1 MLIWGV
7 RHCPTPL
14 YYDYYMRQFISLS
27 IFAGLLIG
35 IAGLVFL
42 HVGGLGGAVLFAFG
56 LMTVTQSKSLLFT
69 GKAGFLPYKESL
81 PLVPMVLLN
90 AVGCLITA
98 YIAIQTTN
106 PKMLDTLDTIM
117 TMREAASWYM
127 LLVASVGTGV
137 IVTLAVYGVRKGSY
151 LPLLYGVPV
160 FIMCGLPH
168 SIADAF
174 YYWVAIL
181 TGRFSSW
188 MITAWLMSVVG
199 NYIGCN
205 LPRWFMGDE
214 FEIN

>member
-1 MLIWGV
+1 
-7 RHCPTPL
+7 
-14 YYDYYMRQFISLS
+14 MRIFISSS

-42 HVGGLGGAVLFAFG
+42 NVGGLGGAVLFAFG
-56 LMTVTQSKSLLFT
+56 LMCVTTCKALLFT
-69 GKAGFLPYKESL
+69 GKAGFLPYKESMQL
-81 PLVPMVLLN
+81 IPMVLLN
-90 AVGCLITA
+90 AVGCLVTA
-98 YIAIQTTN
+98 YIAMQATN
-106 PKMLDTLDTIM
+106 PKMLSTLDTIM
-117 TMREAASWYM
+117 AAREAASWYN
-127 LLVASVGTGV
+127 LLIASIGTGV

-181 TGRFSSW
+181 NGDFASW
-188 MITAWLMSVVG
+188 MIVGWLMSVIG

-205 LPRWFMGDE
+205 LPRWCMGKE
-214 FEIN
+214 FAV

>member
-1 MLIWGV
+1 M
-7 RHCPTPL
+7 
-14 YYDYYMRQFISLS
+14 S

-56 LMTVTQSKSLLFT
+56 LMTVTISKAELFT
-69 GKAGFLPYKESL
+69 GKAGFIPYKESL
-81 PLVPMVLLN
+81 PLLPMVLLN

-98 YIAIQTTN
+98 YIAMQTTN
-106 PKMLDTLDTIM
+106 PKMLSTLDNIM
-117 TMREAASWYM
+117 AMREASSWYN
-127 LLVASVGTGV
+127 LLIASVGTGV
-137 IVTLAVYGVRKGSY
+137 IVTLAVYGVRKGTY

-181 TGRFSSW
+181 NGDFAMW
-188 MITAWLMSVVG
+188 MVVAWLMSVIG

-205 LPRWFMGDE
+205 LPRWFMGKE
-214 FEIN
+214 FQPN

>member
-1 MLIWGV
+1 
-7 RHCPTPL
+7 
-14 YYDYYMRQFISLS
+14 MRIFISSS

-42 HVGGLGGAVLFAFG
+42 NVGGLGGAVLFAFG
-56 LMTVTQSKSLLFT
+56 LMCVTTCKALLFT
-69 GKAGFLPYKESL
+69 GKAGFLPYKESMQL
-81 PLVPMVLLN
+81 IPMVLLN
-90 AVGCLITA
+90 AVGCLVTA
-98 YIAIQTTN
+98 YIAMQATN
-106 PKMLDTLDTIM
+106 PKMLSMLDTIM
-117 TMREAASWYM
+117 AAREAASWYN
-127 LLVASVGTGV
+127 LLIASIGTGV

-181 TGRFSSW
+181 NGDFATW
-188 MITAWLMSVVG
+188 MIVGWLMSVIG

-205 LPRWFMGDE
+205 LPRWCMGKE
-214 FEIN
+214 FAGE

>member
-1 MLIWGV
+1 
-7 RHCPTPL
+7 
-14 YYDYYMRQFISLS
+14 MRLFISSS

-42 HVGGLGGAVLFAFG
+42 HVGGLGGAILFAFG
-56 LMTVTQSKSLLFT
+56 LMCVTICKAQLFT

-81 PLVPMVLLN
+81 QLIPMVLLN
-90 AVGCLITA
+90 AVGCLVTA
-98 YIAIQTTN
+98 YIAMQTTN
-106 PKMLDTLDTIM
+106 PKMLSTLDTIM
-117 TMREAASWYM
+117 AMRGASSWDM
-127 LLVASVGTGV
+127 LLIASIGTGV
-137 IVTLAVYGVRKGSY
+137 IVTLAVYGTRKGNY

-181 TGRFSSW
+181 NGDFASW
-188 MITAWLMSVVG
+188 MIVAWLMSVIG

-205 LPRWFMGDE
+205 LPRWCMGKE
-214 FEIN
+214 FEV

>member
-1 MLIWGV
+1 
-7 RHCPTPL
+7 
-14 YYDYYMRQFISLS
+14 MRIFISSS

-42 HVGGLGGAVLFAFG
+42 NVGGLGGAVLFAFG
-56 LMTVTQSKSLLFT
+56 LMCVTTCKALLFT
-69 GKAGFLPYKESL
+69 GKAGFLPYKESMQL
-81 PLVPMVLLN
+81 IPMVLLN
-90 AVGCLITA
+90 AVGCLVTA
-98 YIAIQTTN
+98 YIAMQATN
-106 PKMLDTLDTIM
+106 PKMLSTLDTIM
-117 TMREAASWYM
+117 AVREAASWYN
-127 LLVASVGTGV
+127 LLIASIGTGV

-181 TGRFSSW
+181 NGDFATW
-188 MITAWLMSVVG
+188 MIVGWLMSVIG

-205 LPRWFMGDE
+205 LPRWCMGKE
-214 FEIN
+214 FAV

>member
-1 MLIWGV
+1 
-7 RHCPTPL
+7 
-14 YYDYYMRQFISLS
+14 MRQFISSSL
-27 IFAGLLIG
+27 FAGLLIG

-42 HVGGLGGAVLFAFG
+42 HVGGLGGAILFAFG
-56 LMTVTQSKSLLFT
+56 LMSVTICKAELFT

-81 PLVPMVLLN
+81 QLVPMVLLN

-98 YIAIQTTN
+98 YIAMQTTN
-106 PKMLDTLDTIM
+106 PKMLSTLDTIM
-117 TMREAASWYM
+117 SMREAASWDM
-127 LLVASVGTGV
+127 LLIASIGTGV

-174 YYWVAIL
+174 YYWMAIL
-181 TGRFSSW
+181 NGDFAMW
-188 MITAWLMSVVG
+188 MIVAWLMSVVG

-205 LPRWFMGDE
+205 LPRWFMGDK
-214 FEIN
+214 FEA

>member
-1 MLIWGV
+1 
-7 RHCPTPL
+7 
-14 YYDYYMRQFISLS
+14 MRLFISSS

-42 HVGGLGGAVLFAFG
+42 HVGGLGGAILFAFG
-56 LMTVTQSKSLLFT
+56 LMCVTICKAQLFT

-81 PLVPMVLLN
+81 QLIPMVLLN
-90 AVGCLITA
+90 AMGCLVTA
-98 YIAIQTTN
+98 YIAMQTTN
-106 PKMLDTLDTIM
+106 PKMLSTLDTIM
-117 TMREAASWYM
+117 AMRGASSWDM
-127 LLVASVGTGV
+127 LLIASIGTGV
-137 IVTLAVYGVRKGSY
+137 IVTLAVYGTRKGNY

-181 TGRFSSW
+181 NGGFASW
-188 MITAWLMSVVG
+188 MIVAWLMSVIG

-205 LPRWFMGDE
+205 LPRWCMGKE
-214 FEIN
+214 FEV

>member
-1 MLIWGV
+1 
-7 RHCPTPL
+7 
-14 YYDYYMRQFISLS
+14 MRIFISSS

-42 HVGGLGGAVLFAFG
+42 NVGGLGGAVLFAFG
-56 LMTVTQSKSLLFT
+56 LMCVTTCKALLFT
-69 GKAGFLPYKESL
+69 GKAGFLPYKESMQL
-81 PLVPMVLLN
+81 IPMVLLN
-90 AVGCLITA
+90 AVGCLVTA
-98 YIAIQTTN
+98 YIAMQATN
-106 PKMLDTLDTIM
+106 PKMLSTLDTIM
-117 TMREAASWYM
+117 AAREAASWYN
-127 LLVASVGTGV
+127 LLIASIGTGV

-181 TGRFSSW
+181 NGDFASW
-188 MITAWLMSVVG
+188 MIVAWLMSVIG

-205 LPRWFMGDE
+205 LPRWCMGKE
-214 FEIN
+214 FEV